1 MATTVT
7 TEEQTAGSA
16 AAAAPA
22 PPAPPAGDDL
32 KRRIADYW
40 TWRSQGFERAQGV
53 RNQAQKR
60 AWLDFLRAA
69 AGAAPLAA
77 LDVGTGTGFL
87 ALLLAELGH
96 DCKGIDLAPGMVEQ
110 ARDLAR
116 QRGVA
121 VRFEVGDA
129 ESLAEADAAYDLVIS
144 RNLLWTLPDP
154 RRALLDWR
162 RVLKPG
168 GRLLLVDGD
177 WFDQRPSY
185 RLQKFLGNLWI
196 ALTRL
201 RNPWAE
207 ERRVRREYSRRAGPA
222 DAGRRRGGE
231 GRQEPGPAAHQS
243 EPLLC
248 GDRQPQLSGWRSSG
262 SAAQS
267 SGAASS
273 AAASAV
279 PASCECSLIF
289 QTFKLP
295 PKKPA
300 V

>member
-1 MATTVT
+1 M
-7 TEEQTAGSA
+7 
-16 AAAAPA
+16 
-22 PPAPPAGDDL
+22 
-32 KRRIADYW
+32 
-40 TWRSQGFERAQGV
+40 
-53 RNQAQKR
+53 
-60 AWLDFLRAA
+60 
-69 AGAAPLAA
+69 

-177 WFDQRPSY
+177 WFDKRLSY
-185 RLQKFLGNLWI
+185 RAQKFLGNLWI

-207 ERRVRREYSRRAGPA
+207 ERRVRREYSSGFDQHLPMMRPGNRDNMPKLVTACGFDGVRILQLRAVDAAERAGK
-222 DAGRRRGGE
+222 R
-231 GRQEPGPAAHQS
+231 
-243 EPLLC
+243 L
-248 GDRQPQLSGWRSSG
+248 
-262 SAAQS
+262 AQRLTNPNRFF
-267 SGAASS
+267 AVTASRN
-273 AAASAV
+273 
-279 PASCECSLIF
+279 
-289 QTFKLP
+289 
-295 PKKPA
+295 
-300 V
+300 